1 LSILSPLMATKQEA
15 ALATLG
21 LSALQKKG
29 FAPTFCQHSRY
40 KDGARIVLEQHA
52 AAPHLV
58 IEVFPGPPSVA
69 VVGTEI
75 TRQFIRGVRDVSP
88 TSHGVQIT
96 AEYKGRRG
104 ITEVIPN
111 EGILYTEETIPRPA
125 FIPPRASAD
134 LGDMH
139 KYKGMD
145 GYEQLEFAE
154 EKTEKAEKVQLT
166 GFVGSPPYY
175 GPGKKQGGGT
185 AFHFT
190 FSVHP
195 NPADPQDCIDYNVHA
210 YDSLATRFA
219 RKKLKVGQK
228 ITIIGWLREREVE
241 TAKGTHLTRH
251 INAALPPLASDNE
264 KKTATRPLAPS
275 SSETRSRVSQKQNPV
290 GSGEAL

>member
-1 LSILSPLMATKQEA
+1 MATKQEA

-29 FAPTFCQHSRY
+29 FAPTFCQHERY
-40 KDGARIVLEQHA
+40 KDGARIVLEQHG

-75 TRQFIRGVRDVSP
+75 TRHYIRGIKDVSP

-125 FIPPRASAD
+125 FIPPPAPD
-134 LGDMH
+134 LTDTGTS
-139 KYKGMD
+139 KGMD
-145 GYEQLEFAE
+145 GYEQMQFAE
-154 EKTEKAEKVQLT
+154 EETEKAKKVQLT
-166 GFVGSPPYY
+166 GFVGSPPFY
-175 GPGKKQGGGT
+175 GPGKKQGGGP

-190 FSVHP
+190 FYVHP
-195 NPADPQDCIDYNVHA
+195 DPQRPQDYIDYNVHA

-228 ITIIGWLREREVE
+228 VTIIGWLREREVE
-241 TAKGTHLTRH
+241 TRNGKQLTRH
-251 INAALPPLASDNE
+251 INAALPPLPADNE
-264 KKTATRPLAPS
+264 KKAATRRLAPS
-275 SSETRSRVSQKQNPV
+275 SS
-290 GSGEAL
+290 